1 MLKKT
6 VSTISLAL
14 GLAVATPALADTA
27 AANNVPSKGKVLLVT
42 TSADELK
49 FKDGRTHRT
58 GYFLGELTEPAQE
71 LIKAGYEVVVATPD
85 GNTPP
90 LDKNSINPALFG
102 NSTEK
107 MTEAMT
113 FALTHPSMQKPTK
126 LAEAVKNLNQYEGLY
141 VPGGHGPMVDLMQD
155 ENLGKALRHFQ
166 NKNQAIAML
175 CHGPIAFAAALDNP
189 AAFRQAMVNG
199 DTATAQRLAKDWIF
213 KGYNMTVY
221 STLEEKGVED
231 WLQGNIEFY
240 MEDAL
245 RAAGA
250 NVSVGGDSAD
260 YVVVDRNLV
269 TGQNPFSDHQL
280 AREMIKIL
288 DKQVAAKK

>member
-6 VSTISLAL
+6 VSTIALAL

-27 AANNVPSKGKVLLVT
+27 ASSNVPSKGKVLLVT
-42 TSADELK
+42 TSADELT
-49 FKDGRTHRT
+49 FKDGRIHRT

-90 LDKNSINPALFG
+90 VDKNSINPALFG
-102 NSTEK
+102 NSAEK
-107 MTEAMT
+107 MSQAMT

-126 LAEAVKNLNQYEGLY
+126 LAEAIKNLNQYDGLY

-166 NKNQAIAML
+166 SKNQAIAML

-199 DTATAQRLAKDWIF
+199 DTAIAQRLAKDWIF

-231 WLQGNIEFY
+231 WLQGKIEFY

-288 DKQVAAKK
+288 DTQVAAKK

>member
-6 VSTISLAL
+6 VSLLTVAL
-14 GLAVATPALADTA
+14 GLSLAAPAMADTA
-27 AANNVPSKGKVLLVT
+27 AMPASKGRVLLVA
-42 TSADELK
+42 TSADILK

-71 LIKAGYEVVVATPD
+71 LIKAGYEVVVSTPD

-90 LDKNSINPALFG
+90 LDKNSINPEIFG
-102 NSTEK
+102 NSEEK
-107 MTEAMT
+107 MNQAMR

-126 LAEAVKNLNQYEGLY
+126 LADAIRNLDSFDALY
-141 VPGGHGPMVDLMQD
+141 IPGGHGPMVDLMQD
-155 ENLGKALRHFQ
+155 KNLGKALRHFQ
-166 NKNQAIAML
+166 SKNQLIVML
-175 CHGPIAFAAALDNP
+175 CHGPIAFTAALDNP
-189 AAFRQAMVNG
+189 AEFRRAMVAGN
-199 DTATAQRLAKDWIF
+199 TAKAQRLAKDWIF

-221 STLEEKGVED
+221 STVEEKGVEN
-231 WLQGNIEFY
+231 WLQGEIEFY

-288 DKQVAAKK
+288 DKQTAR